1 MLDSALWLL
10 TMTAVV
16 LLVPAFAA
24 LLGVER
30 HRHLA
35 PSEDTSRR
43 VRLVVAATLVGLAAL
58 GVSALLDA
66 EPLTAVVVA
75 VVLAGS
81 VLAWAQMSSTW
92 AVRGVVMWALLVT
105 GAVAFLAWLTQQMVA
120 SDMDTAQLVVAA
132 ASGLLLVLVLSRGQ
146 RYVRESIGAHA
157 GLQAG
162 SGRAPLPVLRP
173 LGTLVAL
180 LAAGGVVVAVAEDGP
195 GTQGSGPQA
204 GTSATGAVTEGSPS
218 GGSTSSAPPSAPSSA
233 PTPTLGLAPVAPV
246 APSAVDAGLVGGATV
261 PNGGIRATTAGLAPS
276 APVGVPVASNPG
288 RADGGSGSSSAPGG
302 HAGQPGQ
309 PGAGGLKPTRPPA
322 ANPGTGNGG
331 SGSGSGTGA
340 GSGSGSGGS
349 GGGSG
354 SGGSSGAGSGGTG
367 TGGSG
372 TGSGATGSGGN
383 GSGGTGSGA
392 TGSGGTGSGGT
403 GSGGTGS
410 GGTGSG
416 GTGSG
421 GTGSGGTG
429 GDPDTGT
436 PDPPVVVAVRTPG
449 YAKPKPHR
457 PIDAPSP
464 GHGRLNNHLDE
475 PSPVPSTTMYAPPP
489 TLLPIPAPT
498 PMLSLL
504 SSLQPEPAKTPG
516 WAKEKPNRPKLV
528 P

>member
-1 MLDSALWLL
+1 VLDSALWLL

-16 LLVPAFAA
+16 LLVPACAA

-105 GAVAFLAWLTQQMVA
+105 GAVAFLAWLAQQMA
-120 SDMDTAQLVVAA
+120 SSDMDAAQLVVAA
-132 ASGLLLVLVLSRGQ
+132 AAGLLLVLVLSRGQ
-146 RYVRESIGAHA
+146 RYVRASIGAHA
-157 GLQAG
+157 GLESG

-195 GTQGSGPQA
+195 GTPGPDPQA
-204 GTSATGAVTEGSPS
+204 GGSGTGTVTEGSPS

-233 PTPTLGLAPVAPV
+233 PTPTLGLAPEVPV
-246 APSAVDAGLVGGATV
+246 APSAVDAGLVAATTA
-261 PNGGIRATTAGLAPS
+261 PRGDIRVTTAGLAPS
-276 APVGVPVASNPG
+276 APVGVPVASHDSSD
-288 RADGGSGSSSAPGG
+288 DGGGSSSTPSGEAGKPGT
-302 HAGQPGQ
+302 
-309 PGAGGLKPTRPPA
+309 GGSTPTRPPA
-322 ANPGTGNGG
+322 ASPATGNGGPGGGSGGGNG
-331 SGSGSGTGA
+331 SGSGSGRT
-340 GSGSGSGGS
+340 
-349 GGGSG
+349 
-354 SGGSSGAGSGGTG
+354 GSGGTG
-367 TGGSG
+367 TGGTG
-372 TGSGATGSGGN
+372 TGGT
-383 GSGGTGSGA
+383 GSGGTGSGG
-392 TGSGGTGSGGT
+392 TGTGGTGSGGT

-410 GGTGSG
+410 GGADTGGTDTGSG

-421 GTGSGGTG
+421 DSG
-429 GDPDTGT
+429 DEPDAGT
-436 PDPPVVVAVRTPG
+436 PDPPVVVAIRTPG
-449 YAKPKPHR
+449 YVKPKPHR

-498 PMLSLL
+498 PMRLL
-504 SSLQPEPAKTPG
+504 LATLQPEPTKTPG
-516 WAKEKPNRPKLV
+516 WAKERPNSPKQLRP
-528 P
+528 